1 MLSNT
6 KGSKV
11 SFELKRCFA
20 RRLAKAI
27 GSRGPPFW
35 RKSVERRSVSKR
47 PIVELE
53 LKSRSNRAREGVTTG
68 LSPSKKPL
76 KQLAYYIAEQ
86 SHEKGILKMLTTST
100 IYLSICSAGN
110 STRCSNACP
119 ILLENILGKLVVNT
133 RQKLYGVDKR
143 PPMDK

>member
-1 MLSNT
+1 MNYP
-6 KGSKV
+6 KGQKV
-11 SFELKRCFA
+11 SSKRWFA

-47 PIVELE
+47 PIVELQ

-76 KQLAYYIAEQ
+76 KLQSTKAEGN
-86 SHEKGILKMLTTST
+86 SGILKMLTST
-100 IYLSICSAGN
+100 IYL
-110 STRCSNACP
+110 
-119 ILLENILGKLVVNT
+119 
-133 RQKLYGVDKR
+133 
-143 PPMDK
+143 

>member
-1 MLSNT
+1 MNYP
-6 KGSKV
+6 KGHKV
-11 SFELKRCFA
+11 SSKRWFA

-47 PIVELE
+47 PIVELQ

-76 KQLAYYIAEQ
+76 KQLAYYIEHADTR
-86 SHEKGILKMLTTST
+86 KGHFE
-100 IYLSICSAGN
+100 
-110 STRCSNACP
+110 NAC
-119 ILLENILGKLVVNT
+119 N
-133 RQKLYGVDKR
+133 
-143 PPMDK
+143 